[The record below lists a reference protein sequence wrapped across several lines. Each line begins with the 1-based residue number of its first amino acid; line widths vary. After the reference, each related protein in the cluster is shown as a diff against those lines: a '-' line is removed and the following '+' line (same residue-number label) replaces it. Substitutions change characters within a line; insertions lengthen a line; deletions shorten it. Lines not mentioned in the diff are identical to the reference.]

1 MQYITQATLGNAK
14 LFGDLTVSRRGSA
27 RLSNATRGLFGGGN
41 PGSPSAINTIDY
53 ITISSLGDAIDFGDC
68 TVTRWLS
75 AGVASAT
82 RGIFGGGFIPSPAAT
97 RDTLDYV
104 TIASTGN
111 ATDFGNL
118 KQQSKCWSLLLILM
132 EV

>member
-1 MQYITQATLGNAK
+1 MEYITQATLGNAK
-14 LFGDLTVSRRGSA
+14 LFGDLTLSRRGNIKMV
-27 RLSNATRGLFGGGN
+27 SNTTRGLFGGGN

-75 AGVASAT
+75 AGCLINSWYIWW
-82 RGIFGGGFIPSPAAT
+82 RIFSITCST
-97 RDTLDYV
+97 RDIDYV

-111 ATDFGNL
+111 ATDFGDLTAANRSVGL
-118 KQQSKCWSLLLILM
+118 F
-132 EV
+132 